1 MVQDKSLGL
10 QTNRLILDLSGF
22 PAVQLQHFVEVFPS
36 VRTFYIRDLVDTQD
50 FKDPRFQP
58 WRDSLEVII
67 EERNCAFAQRFL
79 ESGTCSSLK
88 SVSFRRLS
96 WPLGNFACTL
106 ENTPNLQSLELSNT
120 TLTLQELDTLHSKVP
135 LLKRLVLLDI
145 TIRDDDY
152 PTNIVPASKITSFS
166 LGIVRSPENHE
177 ILRYMGEKYINLVE
191 CSLHDKYSVRF
202 IRWDYDNDMLNRDT
216 FSYFFE
222 KTVANLRSLDITL
235 VVVPTNF
242 SELLDN
248 ANSQIQKLTIG
259 EMASFQ
265 AVTNLS
271 TSKQTACIQ
280 SLTITNIE
288 FNDYSF
294 LKGFI
299 HVKELRL
306 AAKKKTYRHIAQ
318 QETDLNALLCIDSL
332 ELFELQDFNLSCAL
346 PSCVYS
352 LKHLALKR
360 VTLPK
365 RTRLDRFLSTSCP
378 HLHYL
383 KLFNCGLRDI
393 KSDQFDLP
401 RHRLSYLGI
410 RDHFHPHEDYILLV
424 TDNEQN
430 YSIYEPQVDNVNR
443 HFHLHD
449 RAVQRY
455 NEPIPYSS
463 MGCEPFIT
471 FQCRSVDIVMV
482 LYADPVYSESIFTSN
497 SMEIMQQAL
506 SNSAAHTLNF
516 E

>member
-22 PAVQLQHFVEVFPS
+22 PDVQLQHFVDVFPRI
-36 VRTFYIRDLVDTQD
+36 RTFYIRDRVGTQD

-67 EERNCAFAQRFL
+67 EERNDTFTEGFL
-79 ESGTCSSLK
+79 KSGTCSSLK
-88 SVSFRRLS
+88 RVSFRNLCS
-96 WPLGNFACTL
+96 PLEKFVCTL
-106 ENTPNLQSLELSNT
+106 ENTPNLQSLELSHH
-120 TLTLQELDTLHSKVP
+120 TLTLQALETLHSKVP
-135 LLKRLVLLDI
+135 LLKRLVLLSI
-145 TIRDDDY
+145 TIGDDDY
-152 PTNIVPASKITSFS
+152 PTNVVPASKIMSFS
-166 LGIVRSPENHE
+166 LGIKRSPGNHE
-177 ILRYMGEKYINLVE
+177 ILRYVGEKYINLVE
-191 CSLHDKYSVRF
+191 FSLHDKYSF
-202 IRWDYDNDMLNRDT
+202 KSIRWDYDAGILNRDT

-222 KTVANLRSLDITL
+222 KTVANLKSLDITM
-235 VVVPTNF
+235 VVVPTDF

-271 TSKQTACIQ
+271 TSKQTAYIQ

-299 HVKELRL
+299 HLKELCL
-306 AAKKKTYRHIAQ
+306 ASKKKIYRHIAQ
-318 QETDLNALLCIDSL
+318 QETDLNALLSIDSL
-332 ELFELQDFNLSCAL
+332 ELLELQDFNLSCTL

-365 RTRLDRFLSTSCP
+365 RTKLDRFLSTSCP

-393 KSDQFDLP
+393 KSGQFDLP

-410 RDHFHPHEDYILLV
+410 RDHFRPHEDYMLLV

-430 YSIYEPQVDNVNR
+430 YSIYEPQVYNINR

-471 FQCRSVDIVMV
+471 FQCRSVNIVMV
-482 LYADPVYSESIFTSN
+482 LYADTVYSESVFTSN
-497 SMEIMQQAL
+497 SMEIMRLAL
-506 SNSAAHTLNF
+506 SNSAHT
-516 E
+516 